1 MFEGFSRERVDNGEA
16 EISLVRGGSGP
27 PVLLLHGYPQTHVMW
42 HLVAP
47 RLAERFT
54 VVAPDL
60 RGYGDSSKPPS
71 DPEHLAYSKRAMA
84 ADQVELMADLGFE
97 RFAVVGHDRGGRVT
111 HRLALDHPGRVTRAA
126 VLDIV
131 PTYAVF
137 RSTNKELALSTYHW
151 FFLSQ
156 PFGLA
161 ERLIGGDPSFFLHWH
176 LRAWSGGRDDF
187 FSPQALAEY
196 ERCFR
201 DAACIHAT
209 CEDYR
214 AGASIDLEHD
224 QADPMT
230 SWPARSS
237 SSGARGGSTGTS
249 TCSPYGAS
257 ARPTSGAALSRAA
270 TSLRRSCRR
279 KPPRSSSRS
288 SPEAA

>member
-27 PVLLLHGYPQTHVMW
+27 PLLLLHGYPQTHVMW

-84 ADQVELMADLGFE
+84 ADQVKLMADLGFE
-97 RFAVVGHDRGGRVT
+97 RFAVVGHDRGGRVA
-111 HRLALDHPGRVTRAA
+111 HRLALDHPDHVTRVA

-137 RSTNKELALSTYHW
+137 RSTNKELAVSTYHW

-156 PFGLA
+156 PFDLP
-161 ERLIGGDPSFFLHWH
+161 ERLIEGDPSFFLHWH

-196 ERCFR
+196 ERCFGN
-201 DAACIHAT
+201 AACIHST

-224 QADPMT
+224 QADLDDKLACPLLVL
-230 SWPARSS
+230 WGEGRLD
-237 SSGARGGSTGTS
+237 RHFDVL
-249 TCSPYGAS
+249 
-257 ARPTSGAALSRAA
+257 ALWRERAA
-270 TSLRRSCRR
+270 DVRGRSLPCGHFLAEEL
-279 KPPRSSSRS
+279 
-288 SPEAA
+288 PEETASELVSFLA